1 MDNCR
6 RTPSLIELQTF
17 FIDAVRIVN
26 DRPITTVS
34 DHPNDLSPLTP
45 SCFLGQHLSPN
56 TPLGGYHDKGDL
68 RKDYIYNATL
78 AHRFWLSWIKSYIPT
93 LQARNKWRPLGS
105 NLVPGQLVLV
115 GDAEDLSRKGAY
127 RLGRIHCLHP
137 QIRKGKEI
145 VRRATVAVIAKN
157 SAEGDSN
164 RVEYILRDLSKIA
177 PV

>member
-45 SCFLGQHLSPN
+45 SCFLGQLFWALSLN

-68 RKDYIYNATL
+68 RKDYIFNATL

-93 LQARNKWRPLGS
+93 LQGRNEWRS
-105 NLVPGQLVLV
+105 S
-115 GDAEDLSRKGAY
+115 ATGA
-127 RLGRIHCLHP
+127 G
-137 QIRKGKEI
+137 G
-145 VRRATVAVIAKN
+145 
-157 SAEGDSN
+157 
-164 RVEYILRDLSKIA
+164 
-177 PV
+177 